1 MAPVRKLRCTVRQIV
16 AHGCGVYSLALDPE
30 ERLPVW
36 RPGQFLHLA
45 LDEYDPSG
53 FWPDSRPFSI
63 ANSPAKDSGLRISFA
78 VKGQFTTRLERE
90 LVEGRRVWVKL
101 PYGEFVVDGGSPAVL
116 IAGGTGITA
125 FSAFIEALKP
135 GQAHDIHLFYGARS
149 VDLLIY
155 RELAA
160 QVARSVPRFSPEYF
174 VEAPPG
180 EAALSSDFRPH
191 HGRLNIEVIWPRLAH
206 PLDHT
211 YYLSGPPAM
220 LLALSN
226 DLRARG
232 VPQEQIRIDAWA

>member
-1 MAPVRKLRCTVRQIV
+1 MALVRKLRCKVRQIV
-16 AHGCGVYSLALDPE
+16 NHGCGVYSLALDPE

-63 ANSPAKDSGLRISFA
+63 ANSTAKDSGLRISFA
-78 VKGQFTTRLERE
+78 VKGQFTTRMERE
-90 LVEGRRVWVKL
+90 LVEGRQVWIKL

-155 RELAA
+155 REV
-160 QVARSVPRFSPEYF
+160 VARIALSVPCFSPEYF

-180 EAALSSDFRPH
+180 EAALSSGFRPRP
-191 HGRLNIEVIWPRLAH
+191 GRLNIEIIWSLLAH
-206 PLDHT
+206 PLDAA

-220 LLALSN
+220 LNAFSN
-226 DLRARG
+226 ELQARG
-232 VPQEQIRIDAWA
+232 VPQRQIRIDAWE